1 MNKKSKFSRT
11 SIASMIFC
19 VLIIAASFLPIS
31 TGSKMTDFSLKYAYN
46 LVDIIKIIL
55 NPGAFTEGA
64 SFIFT
69 APFLMSCIGLVLSF
83 AATIVLLVLIIRK
96 ANNSVR
102 RVLAVC
108 ILFVTMFMGLLFN
121 SYMTSISAPIY
132 DSSDS
137 SVVLKEANNFYE
149 KDITFEIQLKSKTSS
164 PNSWKKPIEKFITAL
179 PTLFTEGENTDEMV
193 AKLTEL
199 QTYCEQF
206 GYDTSTAQKKKANA
220 YILDELLEMIL
231 VERQQEVF
239 KTYFSQRTKEV
250 SSINS
255 TYGVG
260 YLLIL
265 LLSICLVATCYS
277 ERSKEGY
284 RNNGIPAN
292 CMFVGLMALT
302 FGLTLLYPMFNAS
315 GLASGLTKTNVLFAL
330 FSLPKVLNMRETA
343 VTLGVNPEVM
353 NQAWITLGA
362 VLLILSLV
370 CMLVFIVMA
379 ARKTHRNVRKVFG
392 ILACVLLIAGGL
404 LISVGLGQNGVYN
417 DILGEYQGNL
427 KLDGFF
433 FFVIG
438 LAIASAIVPFTV
450 YTDKERYKAFSIVN
464 VIIFLVVCAF
474 IIVPLWKVLVDSLD
488 AQAGYGLRM
497 WPKEF
502 SLTGYTTI
510 ITNVALR
517 RPFLISVLTT
527 CCGTLLGL
535 ILSTLG
541 AYVLIQFEM
550 PGRNFLANL
559 LLFTMIFQA
568 GMIPTYLLMTKIG
581 LYNSLWVVILLP
593 AMNVYN
599 LVLMRNFFEG
609 IPKSLF
615 ESASIDGCTPM
626 GIFIKI
632 VLPLSKAALASI
644 GLMFAV
650 AYWNDYTNYKLYIA
664 NTELHNFQ
672 MKLRDMFY
680 GSSGS
685 NAVAGASIETL
696 QNAAIMV
703 AILPFMLAYPFLQK
717 YFVKGVNVGAVK
729 E

>member
-1 MNKKSKFSRT
+1 MDKKKKLSRT
-11 SIASMIFC
+11 SIASLVLC
-19 VLIIAASFLPIS
+19 VLIAAVFFLPIS
-31 TGSKMTDFSLKYAYN
+31 TGSAMTDFSLKYAYN
-46 LVDIIKIIL
+46 IIDIVKIIF
-55 NPGAFTEGA
+55 NPDAYTGDV
-64 SFIFT
+64 SFVFSG
-69 APFLMSCIGLVLSF
+69 PFLMSCIGLVLAF
-83 AATIVLLVLIIRK
+83 VAVIALAVLILCGASNGVK
-96 ANNSVR
+96 

-108 ILFVTMFMGLLFN
+108 ILFVTLFMGLLYN
-121 SYMTSISAPIY
+121 SSMTNIARPVY
-132 DSSDS
+132 DSMDS
-137 SVVLKEANNFYE
+137 TKLVKEANNFYE
-149 KDITFEIQLKSKTSS
+149 KEILFDIQLKTRTSS
-164 PNSWKKPIEKFITAL
+164 PNSWKRPIEKLIDAL
-179 PTLFTEGENTDEMV
+179 PEVFPSGMDLETMAADLAELAAYSEGFDY
-193 AKLTEL
+193 K
-199 QTYCEQF
+199 
-206 GYDTSTAQKKKANA
+206 TSTSDKKKANA
-220 YILDELLEMIL
+220 HILEELLEMIP

-239 KTYFSQRTKEV
+239 GKYFNQRTKEV
-250 SSINS
+250 SSVNS

-260 YLLIL
+260 YLLAVVLMIGL
-265 LLSICLVATCYS
+265 AGTCYA

-284 RNNGIPAN
+284 KNNGIPAN
-292 CMFVGLMALT
+292 CMFVGLMTLT
-302 FGLTLLYPMFNAS
+302 FCLTLLYPIFNAS
-315 GLASGLTKTNVLFAL
+315 GLTTGLTKTSVLFAL
-330 FSLPKVLNMRETA
+330 FSLPKVLDMRATA

-353 NQAWITLGA
+353 NQAWITIAA
-362 VLLILSLV
+362 VLVVLSMV
-370 CMLVFIVMA
+370 CMVVFIVMA
-379 ARKTHRNVRKVFG
+379 ARKTNVKSRKIFS
-392 ILACVLLIAGGL
+392 IAACVLLIAGGL
-404 LISVGLGQNGVYN
+404 LLSAGLSQNGTYN
-417 DILGEYQGNL
+417 EKVMEYVGGL

-433 FFVIG
+433 FFILA
-438 LAIASAIVPFTV
+438 LAIASAIIPFTV
-450 YTDKERYKAFSIVN
+450 YIDKERFKVFSIVN
-464 VIIFLVVCAF
+464 VILFLVVCAF

-502 SLTGYTTI
+502 SITGYTTI
-510 ITNVALR
+510 VTNVAIR

-527 CCGTLLGL
+527 VCGTFLGL
-535 ILSTLG
+535 LLSTLG
-541 AYVLIQFEM
+541 AYVLIQFDM
-550 PGRNFLANL
+550 PGRNLLANM

-626 GIFIKI
+626 GTFIKI

-680 GSSGS
+680 GSSGAD
-685 NAVAGASIETL
+685 AVAGANTETL
-696 QNAAIMV
+696 KNAAIMV
-703 AILPFMLAYPFLQK
+703 AILPFMIAYPFLQK

>member
-1 MNKKSKFSRT
+1 MEKKSKFSRT

-19 VLIIAASFLPIS
+19 VLIIAAFFLPIS
-31 TGSKMTDFSLKYAYN
+31 TGAKMTDFSLKYAYN
-46 LVDIIKIIL
+46 LVDIFKIIV

-64 SFIFT
+64 SFVFT

-83 AATIVLLVLIIRK
+83 VAVIVLFVLIVRK

-121 SYMTSISAPIY
+121 SYMTSIAAPVY
-132 DSSDS
+132 DNSDS

-164 PNSWKKPIEKFITAL
+164 PNSWKKPLEKFIEAVPEVFTNGEDVTAM
-179 PTLFTEGENTDEMV
+179 TE
-193 AKLTEL
+193 KLNEL
-199 QTYCEQF
+199 KAYCEQF
-206 GYDTSTAQKKKANA
+206 GYDTATSQKKKANT
-220 YILDELLEMIL
+220 YILNELLELIP
-231 VERQQEVF
+231 VERQQELF
-239 KTYFSQRTKEV
+239 KAYFSQRTKEV
-250 SSINS
+250 SSVNS
-255 TYGVG
+255 SYGVG
-260 YLLIL
+260 YLLML
-265 LLSICLVATCYS
+265 LFGICLVGTCYS
-277 ERSKEGY
+277 ERSPEGY

-315 GLASGLTKTNVLFAL
+315 GMASGLTKTNVLFAL

-353 NQAWITLGA
+353 NQAWITLGT
-362 VLLILSLV
+362 VLMILSLV
-370 CMLVFIVMA
+370 CMLVFIIMA
-379 ARKTHRNVRKVFG
+379 ARKTHRNLRKVFS
-392 ILACVLLIAGGL
+392 IAACVLLIAGGL

-433 FFVIG
+433 FFVVA

-510 ITNVALR
+510 MTNVALR

-527 CCGTLLGL
+527 VCGTLIGL
-535 ILSTLG
+535 TLSTLG

-703 AILPFMLAYPFLQK
+703 AILPFMIAYPFLQK

>member
-1 MNKKSKFSRT
+1 MNEKRKLSSL
-11 SIASMIFC
+11 SIASLVLC
-19 VLIIAASFLPIS
+19 VLIAAAFFLPIS
-31 TGSKMTDFSLKYAYN
+31 TGSAMTDFSLKYAFN
-46 LVDIIKIIL
+46 IIDVIKIIIFP
-55 NPGAFTEGA
+55 NAYTGDS
-64 SFIFT
+64 SFVFSG
-69 APFLMSCIGLVLSF
+69 PFLMSCIGLVLAF
-83 AATIVLLVLIIRK
+83 AATIVLFVFILLGVR
-96 ANNSVR
+96 NSVK
-102 RVLAVC
+102 RVMAVC

-121 SYMTSISAPIY
+121 SYMTSIAMPVY
-132 DSSDS
+132 DSNDS

-149 KDITFEIQLKSKTSS
+149 KEILFDIQLKSRTSS
-164 PNSWKKPIEKFITAL
+164 PNSWKRPIEKFIAAL
-179 PTLFTEGENTDEMV
+179 PTVFPTGENLDEMT

-199 QTYCEQF
+199 ATYSEGF
-206 GYDTSTAQKKKANA
+206 DYKSSTADKKKANA
-220 YILDELLEMIL
+220 HILEELQEMIP
-231 VERQQEVF
+231 VEMQQEVF
-239 KTYFSQRTKEV
+239 AKYFNQRTKEV
-250 SSINS
+250 SSVNS
-255 TYGVG
+255 TYGIG
-260 YLLIL
+260 F
-265 LLSICLVATCYS
+265 LLSAFFMVCLAGTCYA

-302 FGLTLLYPMFNAS
+302 LGLLLVYPIFNAS
-315 GLASGLTKTNVLFAL
+315 GLATGLTKTSVLFAL
-330 FSLPKVLNMRETA
+330 FSLPKVLDMRTTA

-353 NQAWITLGA
+353 NQAWITIAA
-362 VLLILSLV
+362 VLLVLSMV

-379 ARKTHRNVRKVFG
+379 ARKSHVKLRKVFS
-392 ILACVLLIAGGL
+392 IAACVLLIAGGL
-404 LISVGLGQNGVYN
+404 LLAAGLGKNGVYN
-417 DILGEYQGNL
+417 EKLGEYVGNL
-427 KLDGFF
+427 QLDGFF
-433 FFVIG
+433 FFILA
-438 LAIASAIVPFTV
+438 LAIASAIIPFTV
-450 YTDKERYKAFSIVN
+450 YIDKERFKVFSIVN

-502 SLTGYTTI
+502 SITGYTTI
-510 ITNVALR
+510 VTNVAIR

-527 CCGTLLGL
+527 VCGTFLGL
-535 ILSTLG
+535 LLSTLG

-550 PGRNFLANL
+550 PGRNLLANM

-626 GIFIKI
+626 GTFIKI

-680 GSSGS
+680 GSSGAD
-685 NAVAGASIETL
+685 AVAGANTETL
-696 QNAAIMV
+696 KNAAIMV
-703 AILPFMLAYPFLQK
+703 AILPFMVAYPFLQK

>member
-1 MNKKSKFSRT
+1 MNKKNKLSRT
-11 SIASMIFC
+11 SIVSLALC
-19 VLIIAASFLPIS
+19 VLIAVAFFLPLS
-31 TGSKMTDFSLKYAYN
+31 TGSAMTDFSLKYAYN
-46 LVDIIKIIL
+46 IIDVVKIIF
-55 NPGAFTEGA
+55 NPGAYTDDV
-64 SFIFT
+64 SFVFSG
-69 APFLMSCIGLVLSF
+69 PFLMSCIGLVLAF
-83 AATIVLLVLIIRK
+83 VAVIVLAVLILRGASNGVK
-96 ANNSVR
+96 

-108 ILFVTMFMGLLFN
+108 ILFVTMFMGLLYN
-121 SYMTSISAPIY
+121 SYMTSIAMPVY
-132 DSSDS
+132 DTNDSSI
-137 SVVLKEANNFYE
+137 VLKEANNFYE
-149 KDITFEIQLKSKTSS
+149 KEILFDIQLKTRTSS
-164 PNSWKKPIEKFITAL
+164 PNSWKRPIEKFITAL
-179 PTLFTEGENTDEMV
+179 PTVFPAGENMDEMT

-199 QTYCEQF
+199 ATYSEGF
-206 GYDTSTAQKKKANA
+206 DYKSSTADKKKANA
-220 YILDELLEMIL
+220 YILDELLEMVP
-231 VERQQEVF
+231 VEQQQEVF
-239 KTYFSQRTKEV
+239 ATYFGQRTKEV
-250 SSINS
+250 SSVNS
-255 TYGVG
+255 TYGIGFFLVVA
-260 YLLIL
+260 LMV
-265 LLSICLVATCYS
+265 CLAGTCYA

-292 CMFVGLMALT
+292 CMFVGLMSLT
-302 FGLTLLYPMFNAS
+302 FGLLLLYPVFNAS
-315 GLASGLTKTNVLFAL
+315 GLATGLTKTSVLFAL
-330 FSLPKVLNMRETA
+330 LSLPKVLNMRTTA

-353 NQAWITLGA
+353 NQAWITIA
-362 VLLILSLV
+362 TVLIVLSMV
-370 CMLVFIVMA
+370 CMVVFIVMA
-379 ARKTHRNVRKVFG
+379 AKKSHVKLRKVFS
-392 ILACVLLIAGGL
+392 IAACVLLIAGSL
-404 LISVGLGQNGVYN
+404 LLAAGLGKNGVYN
-417 DILGEYQGNL
+417 EKLGEYVGGLQ
-427 KLDGFF
+427 LDGFF
-433 FFVIG
+433 FFILA

-450 YTDKERYKAFSIVN
+450 YIDKERFKVFSIVN

-502 SLTGYTTI
+502 SITGYTTI
-510 ITNVALR
+510 VTNVAIR

-527 CCGTLLGL
+527 VCGTFLGL
-535 ILSTLG
+535 LLSTLG

-550 PGRNFLANL
+550 PGRNLLANM

-626 GIFIKI
+626 GTFIKI

-650 AYWNDYTNYKLYIA
+650 AYWNDYTNYKLYIS

-680 GSSGS
+680 GSSGAD
-685 NAVAGASIETL
+685 AVAGANTETL
-696 QNAAIMV
+696 KNAAIMV
-703 AILPFMLAYPFLQK
+703 AILPFMIAYPFLQK